1 MFDLSKREKLIIL
14 ILAAILLAGLFV
26 TAYQKSNSVID
37 VKIRAFDYAEEGAAI
52 KKININEE
60 DRDALTV
67 LPGVGRSLAM
77 RIVEYRNKN
86 GPFASVEDIK
96 KVSGIKDSLFN
107 KIKDKITIE

>member
-1 MFDLSKREKLIIL
+1 
-14 ILAAILLAGLFV
+14 
-26 TAYQKSNSVID
+26 
-37 VKIRAFDYAEEGAAI
+37 
-52 KKININEE
+52 
-60 DRDALTV
+60 
-67 LPGVGRSLAM
+67 VGRSLAM